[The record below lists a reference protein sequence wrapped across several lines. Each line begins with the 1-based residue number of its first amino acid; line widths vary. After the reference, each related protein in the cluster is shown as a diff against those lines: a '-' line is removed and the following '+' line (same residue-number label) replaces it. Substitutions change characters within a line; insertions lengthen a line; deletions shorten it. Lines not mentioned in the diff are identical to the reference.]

1 MLVYRGFRSKITP
14 EYKST
19 LKCRSYTLIKNVP
32 KFPLFVNW
40 QIEPINEYIS
50 AYGGFRN
57 TISPASECILKS
69 MCDTLIK
76 LFFHIFTNSLIGQLS

>member
-19 LKCRSYTLIKNVP
+19 LKCRSYALIKNVP
-32 KFPLFVNW
+32 KFPLLFNW
-40 QIEPINEYIS
+40 PIKPIIDNIS
-50 AYGGFRN
+50 AHGGFRSTN
-57 TISPASECILKS
+57 SPVSESILKS

-76 LFFHIFTNSLIGQLS
+76 PFFTFAQII